1 MQPIDPEDPRK
12 PYVQVAAAIRAKIL
26 SGELEPGAQLDT
38 GEELAQQF
46 KVSRNTVT
54 SAIRELRG
62 EGFVRTRAGGGV
74 WVQDQAALPTGDGD
88 HELAPVA
95 SYAYEI
101 GYLKRMPRTGW
112 LLIDVPN
119 PESVAEHSF
128 RATVIGIAVAS
139 LEGADIGRTTA
150 LCILHDSAETR
161 TGDIMMTQRPYLT
174 AAKPEAISQHQT
186 TAMPESIG
194 EAYRDLVS
202 EFEDGKTPEA
212 RCAKDADKLEL
223 IVTAREYELQGYDTT
238 DWQQT
243 SIEALRTDGGKL
255 LAQAIMHTSPV
266 EWWKPFARSY
276 HELKREAKNRG
287 K

>member
-12 PYVQVAAAIRAKIL
+12 PYVQVAASIRAAIL
-26 SGELEPGAQLDT
+26 SGELEPGAQLPT
-38 GEELAQQF
+38 GEELAQRF
-46 KVSRNTVT
+46 SVSRNTVT

-74 WVQDQAALPTGDGD
+74 WVQDQATLPAGDSD
-88 HELAPVA
+88 HPLATVA
-95 SYAYEI
+95 NYAYEI

-128 RATVIGIAVAS
+128 RTTVIGIAVAT
-139 LEGADIGRTTA
+139 LENADVGHTTA
-150 LCILHDSAETR
+150 LCVLHDSAETR
-161 TGDIMMTQRPYLT
+161 ISDIMMVSRPYLT
-174 AAKPEAISQHQT
+174 AARPEAVNQLQT
-186 TAMPESIG
+186 AGMPGSIA
-194 EAYRDLVS
+194 ETYRDLVG
-202 EFEDGKTPEA
+202 EFEDGKTTEA
-212 RCAKDADKLEL
+212 KCARDADKLEL

-287 K
+287 Q